1 LVTPSKYLSK
11 TNGGRKVFVRTSPL
25 ENKYHLHG
33 LHVHRMT
40 SPQTKTET
48 GELKL
53 LVQAATTKTETGE
66 LKLLVQAA
74 TLVSVDLQC
83 SRGRALSISTLD
95 SCSSPVAAGNRKNAA
110 GVKDEAKALWQE
122 SRESW
127 STEEGDMDIEM
138 SDD

>member
-1 LVTPSKYLSK
+1 MEQFIRVEESICK
-11 TNGGRKVFVRTSPL
+11 NFSPL

-40 SPQTKTET
+40 SPQ
-48 GELKL
+48 
-53 LVQAATTKTETGE
+53 TKTETGE